1 MLNNELVLLD
11 QILQQR
17 HERAVPLPEDE
28 AFELFA
34 CEQVL
39 RDFDLS
45 ADEIGAGVVGGG
57 NDGAIDGVY
66 VFLGDKFLA
75 EDSEVFDEDFSPS
88 RVAPGTRLLLW
99 LVQAKREQSFTET
112 AIDLISSSSR
122 RLLDLGQS
130 EDDLRLLY
138 SDAVVERVGLFR
150 AALQRL
156 ATRHPSLEVRF
167 SYVTRGNTLDLNAKV
182 QAKAND
188 LKKQFGDL
196 MPDANGHVDFL
207 GAGELWKRAS
217 TLPSYTVE
225 LKYQENATS
234 GTSHVALVSLLDYLS
249 FLSDERGSLRRHIF
263 DWNVRDYQGDVEV
276 NREMRESLAAADA
289 PEFWWLNKRCDHHL
303 LKDIYCR

>member
-130 EDDLRLLY
+130 EDDLRLL
-138 SDAVVERVGLFR
+138 
-150 AALQRL
+150 
-156 ATRHPSLEVRF
+156 
-167 SYVTRGNTLDLNAKV
+167 
-182 QAKAND
+182 
-188 LKKQFGDL
+188 
-196 MPDANGHVDFL
+196 
-207 GAGELWKRAS
+207 
-217 TLPSYTVE
+217 
-225 LKYQENATS
+225 
-234 GTSHVALVSLLDYLS
+234 
-249 FLSDERGSLRRHIF
+249 
-263 DWNVRDYQGDVEV
+263 
-276 NREMRESLAAADA
+276 
-289 PEFWWLNKRCDHHL
+289 
-303 LKDIYCR
+303 